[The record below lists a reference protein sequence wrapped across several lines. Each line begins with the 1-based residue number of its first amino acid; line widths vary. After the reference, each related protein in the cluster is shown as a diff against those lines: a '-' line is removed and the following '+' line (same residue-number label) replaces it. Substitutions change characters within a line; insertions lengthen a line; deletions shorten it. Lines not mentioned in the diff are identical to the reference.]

1 MRLTPL
7 VPASC
12 KRHLGKRGSATHWT
26 GTAVGVLAAAVFGG
40 SCAPAGLEMQ
50 QAVICFI
57 EATQDQ
63 NGDRWIGC
71 AADDLA
77 DDLLGP
83 VSSESPQERPRA
95 AGERLQAVARSFLE
109 QRKTG
114 SIDLSGSNG
123 LVLTHFL
130 SLGRGAYYVFGE
142 PRQEEGVDLLRM
154 EVRLFYQM
162 IDYPDHRRKGQ
173 ILWRLGRPLGT
184 LYPIIFGMTRVGER
198 EELSRVEVDW
208 ILERDASERW
218 RVRGGSLL
226 PESAVYAT
234 SGA

>member
-1 MRLTPL
+1 MGPPSQSHPLPAPMRAKQAVCRSPL
-7 VPASC
+7 RPI
-12 KRHLGKRGSATHWT
+12 LW
-26 GTAVGVLAAAVFGG
+26 LAAAAFCG

-63 NGDRWIGC
+63 DGERWIGC

-77 DDLLGP
+77 DELLGP
-83 VSSESPQERPRA
+83 ASGGPPEERPRA
-95 AGERLQAVARSFLE
+95 AGEHLQAVARSFLE

-114 SIDLSGSNG
+114 SIDVSGSDG

-130 SLGRGAYYVFGE
+130 SLGRGAYYVFGV
-142 PRQEEGVDLLRM
+142 PRREEGVDLLRM

-173 ILWRLGRPLGT
+173 TLWRLGHPLGT
-184 LYPIIFGMTRVGER
+184 LYPFIFGMTRVGVR

-226 PESAVYAT
+226 PETAVYST
-234 SGA
+234 IGS